1 MGLPFWFVAGY
12 GTARSLPVPFSTERI
27 GSPGLERL
35 ASLFDRGRIVGTGF
49 ADILKSKLVKPYARV
64 LQHALLDQNG
74 TLPRI
79 DRLELRGKG
88 GVKSA
93 KHLVE
98 SHRFEFQS
106 GSDRIRVPATWLS
119 QGYQATISWIADLV
133 GQMFWDAEGEVDL
146 SEMEGLV
153 LIDELDLHL
162 HPLWQVGLVR
172 ALKATFPRVQFIV
185 TTHSPML
192 LPGLESD
199 EIIRLKLDDAG
210 NVTYDMAEES
220 PALLT
225 GSQIYQDFFGIDKL
239 YPTDTGEASTD
250 SDILRA
256 TRTDRTT
263 RMRKCTG
270 SIPSSVAL
278 EWSPGCSRS
287 IGNDPN
293 TPRSRT
299 HAPSPN
305 PPNRTGECPGADMR
319 RALSTTTT
327 SEPNIRRSGTTF
339 ARHST
344 ASAATANAI
353 TSKPRTATSSTTD
366 PSRSGSRARP
376 PGPWILVARVDVAE
390 FDVRL
395 PCLQ

>member
-12 GTARSLPVPFSTERI
+12 GTARSLPLPFSTERI

-106 GSDRIRVPATWLS
+106 GSERIRVPATWLS

-133 GQMFWDAEGEVDL
+133 GQMFWDAEEEVDL
-146 SEMEGLV
+146 DEMEGLV

-192 LPGLESD
+192 LPGLERD
-199 EIIRLKLDDAG
+199 EIIHLKLDDAG
-210 NVTYDMAEES
+210 NVIYDIAEES
-220 PALLT
+220 PAILT
-225 GSQIYQDFFGIDKL
+225 GSQIYQSFFGLDKL
-239 YPTDTGEASTD
+239 YPTDIGEGLYRFGYIASD
-250 SDILRA
+250 PNRSDAEEAEMHRLHTTLRRA
-256 TRTDRTT
+256 
-263 RMRKCTG
+263 G
-270 SIPSSVAL
+270 V
-278 EWSPGCSRS
+278 EPGLSRL
-287 IGNDPN
+287 IGNDPD
-293 TPRSRT
+293 TPRART
-299 HAPSPN
+299 RQSPPSPT
-305 PPNRTGECPGADMR
+305 NRTGKCPGSLRGGDSQQGQHR
-319 RALSTTTT
+319 NRVLHSPGRPLLGTALQVLLL
-327 SEPNIRRSGTTF
+327 
-339 ARHST
+339 
-344 ASAATANAI
+344 
-353 TSKPRTATSSTTD
+353 RT
-366 PSRSGSRARP
+366 
-376 PGPWILVARVDVAE
+376 
-390 FDVRL
+390 
-395 PCLQ
+395 Q